1 MKLYHGTSETVARLA
16 LTEGLTPRGWRDGE
30 STWKDL
36 PSSPDV
42 VYLTTA
48 YAGYFA
54 LNATP
59 EKERWG
65 IIEIDS
71 DRLFDEDMVPD
82 EDFMEQV
89 TRGHTM
95 ENWDLPAA
103 GMPGRTKWFSDRLTA
118 FHPCWTDSLAGLGNC
133 GYANSIPAEAIT
145 RVGLYDPASNPTM
158 TMMAMDPTITIMN
171 YRICKAKYQAL
182 VAWLM
187 GDKVDPLAFSFFAH
201 ADLRELDP
209 STALLQARERFI
221 SIISDKSG
229 REVLSGLGLS
239 C

>member
-1 MKLYHGTSETVARLA
+1 MANPPG
-16 LTEGLTPRGWRDGE
+16 
-30 STWKDL
+30 KDL

-42 VYLTTA
+42 IYLTTA
-48 YAGYFA
+48 YAAYFA
-54 LNATP
+54 MNATP

-65 IIEIDS
+65 IIEIDM
-71 DRLFDEDMVPD
+71 DRLLDEDMVPD

-145 RVGLYDPASNPTM
+145 RVGLYDPACQPHYDHDGYGSHDHHHELQDLQGQVPS
-158 TMMAMDPTITIMN
+158 AG
-171 YRICKAKYQAL
+171 R
-182 VAWLM
+182 VAHGRPRWIR
-187 GDKVDPLAFSFFAH
+187 LAFSFFAH
-201 ADLRELDP
+201 ADLRELGSKHCTSP
-209 STALLQARERFI
+209 GSRTFYQYH
-221 SIISDKSG
+221 
-229 REVLSGLGLS
+229 LGQGADGKFYQDWVS
-239 C
+239 AADDDFWYM